1 MKTPLLILACS
12 SFILFGCNKNTAS
25 QNAKDSTETSQ
36 TASETKTIDPD
47 RQQLMD
53 ELAEYKDNPD
63 IPPVQEKLARAYY
76 QMLKTGGGD
85 LEEIRGFISELQDT
99 EQAAVEQAAQEETPS
114 ANENFEVRLS
124 SQEVP
129 GTATAHYAAMAVN
142 KLEIIS
148 LNDASTSITGIKV
161 NRGNCPVGSGEGYQN
176 MRYGSIGHVFLR
188 CDPQQVRE
196 VTLTTANGEYTF
208 NLNGP

>member
-1 MKTPLLILACS
+1 MKTQLLILACS

-25 QNAKDSTETSQ
+25 QQTRDSTETQ
-36 TASETKTIDPD
+36 AASAPTTIDPD

-99 EQAAVEQAAQEETPS
+99 EQAAVEQAAQQTET
-114 ANENFEVRLS
+114 AKEQFEIRLS
-124 SQEVP
+124 AKP
-129 GTATAHYAAMAVN
+129 LPDATAHYAATIIN
-142 KLEIIS
+142 RLEVTS
-148 LNDASTSITGIKV
+148 LNDASTSITSVKV
-161 NRGNCPVGSGEGYQN
+161 NRGNVLSVAAKTTKTCN
-176 MRYGSIGHVFLR
+176 MER
-188 CDPQQVRE
+188 
-196 VTLTTANGEYTF
+196 
-208 NLNGP
+208 

>member
-25 QNAKDSTETSQ
+25 PQTKNTTESQAASTP
-36 TASETKTIDPD
+36 TAIDPD

-85 LEEIRGFISELQDT
+85 LEEIRGFINGLQDT
-99 EQAAVEQAAQEETPS
+99 EKDAVEQAAQKETPS
-114 ANENFEVRLS
+114 TSENFEVRLS

-129 GTATAHYAAMAVN
+129 GTETAHYAAMAVN

-148 LNDASTSITGIKV
+148 LNDARPLSQGLK
-161 NRGNCPVGSGEGYQN
+161 
-176 MRYGSIGHVFLR
+176 
-188 CDPQQVRE
+188 
-196 VTLTTANGEYTF
+196 
-208 NLNGP
+208 

>member
-1 MKTPLLILACS
+1 MKTQLLILACS
-12 SFILFGCNKNTAS
+12 SLILFGCNKNTAS
-25 QNAKDSTETSQ
+25 PQTKNTTESQAASTP
-36 TASETKTIDPD
+36 TAIDPD

-76 QMLKTGGGD
+76 EMLKTGGGD
-85 LEEIRGFISELQDT
+85 LEEIRGFINELQEV
-99 EQAAVEQAAQEETPS
+99 EQASVEQAAQQTPS

-124 SQEVP
+124 SQKVP
-129 GTATAHYAAMAVN
+129 GTETAHYAAMAVN

-148 LNDASTSITGIKV
+148 LNDVNTSITGVKV

-188 CDPQQVRE
+188 CDPRQVRE

-208 NLNGP
+208 NMNGQ

>member
-1 MKTPLLILACS
+1 MKTQLLILACS

-25 QNAKDSTETSQ
+25 QNAKTPLKLRQ
-36 TASETKTIDPD
+36 PVNLNIDPD

-76 QMLKTGGGD
+76 EMLKTGGGD

-99 EQAAVEQAAQEETPS
+99 EQAAVEQAAQQETPS

-124 SQEVP
+124 SQK
-129 GTATAHYAAMAVN
+129 AWHSDR
-142 KLEIIS
+142 S
-148 LNDASTSITGIKV
+148 LCS
-161 NRGNCPVGSGEGYQN
+161 
-176 MRYGSIGHVFLR
+176 
-188 CDPQQVRE
+188 
-196 VTLTTANGEYTF
+196 NGCEQT
-208 NLNGP
+208 

>member
-1 MKTPLLILACS
+1 MKTQLLILACS

-25 QNAKDSTETSQ
+25 QHSKDATETQ
-36 TASETKTIDPD
+36 AASAPATIDPD

-99 EQAAVEQAAQEETPS
+99 EQAAVEQAAQQTET
-114 ANENFEVRLS
+114 AKEQFEIRLS
-124 SQEVP
+124 AKP
-129 GTATAHYAAMAVN
+129 LPDATAHYAATIIN
-142 KLEIIS
+142 RLEVTS
-148 LNDASTSITGIKV
+148 LNDASTSITSVKV
-161 NRGNCPVGSGEGYQN
+161 NRGNCPVGSGENYKN
-176 MRYGSIGHVFLR
+176 MQYGTVAEIIIR
-188 CDPQQVRE
+188 CDARQVRE
-196 VTLTTANGEYTF
+196 VTLTTASGEYTYNF
-208 NLNGP
+208 NGQ

>member
-1 MKTPLLILACS
+1 MKTQLLILACS

-25 QNAKDSTETSQ
+25 QNAKNSTETQ
-36 TASETKTIDPD
+36 AASETKAIDPD

-76 QMLKTGGGD
+76 DMLKTGGGD

-99 EQAAVEQAAQEETPS
+99 EQAAVEQAAQQETPS
-114 ANENFEVRLS
+114 ANENFEIRIRTITGS
-124 SQEVP
+124 D
-129 GTATAHYAAMAVN
+129 ATQHFGPTVIH

-148 LNDASTSITGIKV
+148 LNDASTTITGIKI
-161 NRGNCPVGSGEGYQN
+161 NRGNCPTGSADHYQN
-176 MRYGSIGHVFLR
+176 MGYGTVAGVFIR
-188 CDPQQVRE
+188 CDPQNIRE

-208 NLNGP
+208 NMNGQ

>member
-1 MKTPLLILACS
+1 MKTQLLILACS

-25 QNAKDSTETSQ
+25 QHSKDATETQ
-36 TASETKTIDPD
+36 AASAPTTIDPD

-99 EQAAVEQAAQEETPS
+99 EQATVEQAAQETSS
-114 ANENFEVRLS
+114 ANEQFEIRLS
-124 SQEVP
+124 AKP
-129 GTATAHYAAMAVN
+129 LPDATAHYAATIIN
-142 KLEIIS
+142 RLEVTS
-148 LNDASTSITGIKV
+148 LNDTSTSITSVKV
-161 NRGNCPVGSGEGYQN
+161 NRGNCPVGGGENYKN
-176 MRYGSIGHVFLR
+176 MQYGTVAEIIIR
-188 CDPQQVRE
+188 CDARQVRE
-196 VTLTTANGEYTF
+196 VTLTTSSGEYTYNF
-208 NLNGP
+208 NGQ

>member
-1 MKTPLLILACS
+1 MKTQLLILACS

-25 QNAKDSTETSQ
+25 QHSKDTTETQ
-36 TASETKTIDPD
+36 AASAPATIDPD

-85 LEEIRGFISELQDT
+85 LDEIRGFISELQDT
-99 EQAAVEQAAQEETPS
+99 EQAAVEQAAQQETPS
-114 ANENFEVRLS
+114 ASENFEVRLS

-129 GTATAHYAAMAVN
+129 GTETAHYAAMAVN

-148 LNDASTSITGIKV
+148 LNDASTSITGVKV
-161 NRGNCPVGSGEGYQN
+161 NRGNCPVGSGEGYKN

-208 NLNGP
+208 NINGQ

>member
-1 MKTPLLILACS
+1 MKTQLLILACS

-25 QNAKDSTETSQ
+25 QHSKDATETQ
-36 TASETKTIDPD
+36 AASAPTTIDPD

-99 EQAAVEQAAQEETPS
+99 EQATVEQAAQETSS
-114 ANENFEVRLS
+114 ANEQFEIRLS
-124 SQEVP
+124 AKP
-129 GTATAHYAAMAVN
+129 LPDATAHYAATIIN
-142 KLEIIS
+142 RLEVTS
-148 LNDASTSITGIKV
+148 LNDASTSITSVKV
-161 NRGNCPVGSGEGYQN
+161 NRGNCPVGSGENYKN
-176 MRYGSIGHVFLR
+176 MQYGTVAEIIIR
-188 CDPQQVRE
+188 CDARQVRE
-196 VTLTTANGEYTF
+196 VTLTTSSGEYTYNF
-208 NLNGP
+208 NGQ

>member
-25 QNAKDSTETSQ
+25 QNAKNSTETQ
-36 TASETKTIDPD
+36 AASETKAIDPD

-85 LEEIRGFISELQDT
+85 LEEIRGFISEIKDT
-99 EQAAVEQAAQEETPS
+99 EQATVEQTAQETSS
-114 ANENFEVRLS
+114 ANEQFEIRLS
-124 SQEVP
+124 AKP
-129 GTATAHYAAMAVN
+129 LPDATAHYAATIIN
-142 KLEIIS
+142 RLEVTS
-148 LNDASTSITGIKV
+148 LNDASTSITSVKV
-161 NRGNCPVGSGEGYQN
+161 NRGNCPVGGGENYKN
-176 MRYGSIGHVFLR
+176 MQYGTVAEIIIR
-188 CDPQQVRE
+188 CDARQVRE
-196 VTLTTANGEYTF
+196 VNRTGF
-208 NLNGP
+208 VGDFFI

>member
-25 QNAKDSTETSQ
+25 QHSKDTTETQ
-36 TASETKTIDPD
+36 AASETKTIDPD

-99 EQAAVEQAAQEETPS
+99 EQATVEQAAQETPS
-114 ANENFEVRLS
+114 ANEQFEIRLS
-124 SQEVP
+124 AKP
-129 GTATAHYAAMAVN
+129 LPDATAHYAATIIN
-142 KLEIIS
+142 RLEVTS
-148 LNDASTSITGIKV
+148 LNDASTSITSVKV
-161 NRGNCPVGSGEGYQN
+161 NRGNCPVGGGENYKN
-176 MRYGSIGHVFLR
+176 MQYGTVAEIIIR
-188 CDPQQVRE
+188 CDARQVRE
-196 VTLTTANGEYTF
+196 VTLTTASGEYTYNF
-208 NLNGP
+208 NGQ

>member
-1 MKTPLLILACS
+1 MKTQLLILACS

-25 QNAKDSTETSQ
+25 SQTKDSTETQ
-36 TASETKTIDPD
+36 AASETKTIDPD

-76 QMLKTGGGD
+76 EMLKTGGGD

-114 ANENFEVRLS
+114 ASENFEVRLS

-148 LNDASTSITGIKV
+148 LNDASTSITGVKV
-161 NRGNCPVGSGEGYQN
+161 NRGNCPVGSGEGYKN

-188 CDPQQVRE
+188 CDPRQVRE

-208 NLNGP
+208 NLNGQ

>member
-1 MKTPLLILACS
+1 MKTQLLILACS

-25 QNAKDSTETSQ
+25 QNAKDSTETQ
-36 TASETKTIDPD
+36 AASETKTIDPD

-76 QMLKTGGGD
+76 EMLKTGGGD

-99 EQAAVEQAAQEETPS
+99 EQAAVEQAAQQETPS

-124 SQEVP
+124 SHNSLAQRH
-129 GTATAHYAAMAVN
+129 AHYAAI
-142 KLEIIS
+142 L
-148 LNDASTSITGIKV
+148 
-161 NRGNCPVGSGEGYQN
+161 
-176 MRYGSIGHVFLR
+176 
-188 CDPQQVRE
+188 
-196 VTLTTANGEYTF
+196 
-208 NLNGP
+208 

>member
-1 MKTPLLILACS
+1 MKTQLLILACS

-25 QNAKDSTETSQ
+25 QHSKDATETQ
-36 TASETKTIDPD
+36 AASAPATIDPD

-99 EQAAVEQAAQEETPS
+99 EQATVEQAAQETPS
-114 ANENFEVRLS
+114 ANEQFEIRLS
-124 SQEVP
+124 AKP
-129 GTATAHYAAMAVN
+129 LPDATAHYAATIIN
-142 KLEIIS
+142 RLEVTS
-148 LNDASTSITGIKV
+148 LNDASTSITSVKV
-161 NRGNCPVGSGEGYQN
+161 NRGNCPVGSGENYKN
-176 MRYGSIGHVFLR
+176 MQYGTVAEIIIR
-188 CDPQQVRE
+188 CDARQVRE
-196 VTLTTANGEYTF
+196 VTLTTSSGEYTYNF
-208 NLNGP
+208 NGQ

>member
-1 MKTPLLILACS
+1 MKTQLLILACS

-25 QNAKDSTETSQ
+25 QQTKDSTETQ
-36 TASETKTIDPD
+36 AASAPTTIDPD

-99 EQAAVEQAAQEETPS
+99 EQAAVEQAAQQTET
-114 ANENFEVRLS
+114 AKEQFEIRLS
-124 SQEVP
+124 AKP
-129 GTATAHYAAMAVN
+129 LPDATAHYAATIIN
-142 KLEIIS
+142 RLEVTS
-148 LNDASTSITGIKV
+148 LNDASTSITSVKV
-161 NRGNCPVGSGEGYQN
+161 NRGNCPVGSGENYKN
-176 MRYGSIGHVFLR
+176 MQYGTVAEIIIR
-188 CDPQQVRE
+188 CDARQVRE
-196 VTLTTANGEYTF
+196 VTLTTSSGEYTYNF
-208 NLNGP
+208 NGQ

>member
-1 MKTPLLILACS
+1 MKTQLLILACS

-25 QNAKDSTETSQ
+25 QHSKDTTETQ
-36 TASETKTIDPD
+36 AASAPATIDPD

-99 EQAAVEQAAQEETPS
+99 EQAAVEQAAQETPS
-114 ANENFEVRLS
+114 SNEQFEIRLS
-124 SQEVP
+124 AKP
-129 GTATAHYAAMAVN
+129 LPDATAHYAATIIN
-142 KLEIIS
+142 RLEVTS
-148 LNDASTSITGIKV
+148 LNDASTSITSVKV
-161 NRGNCPVGSGEGYQN
+161 NRGNCAVGSGENYKN
-176 MRYGSIGHVFLR
+176 MQYGTVAEIIIR
-188 CDPQQVRE
+188 CDARQVRE

-208 NLNGP
+208 NMNGK

>member
-1 MKTPLLILACS
+1 MKTQLLILACS
-12 SFILFGCNKNTAS
+12 SLILFGCNKNTAS
-25 QNAKDSTETSQ
+25 PQTKNTTESQAASTP
-36 TASETKTIDPD
+36 TAIDPD

-76 QMLKTGGGD
+76 EMLKTGGGD
-85 LEEIRGFISELQDT
+85 LEEIRGFINELQEV
-99 EQAAVEQAAQEETPS
+99 EQASVEQAAQQTPS

-129 GTATAHYAAMAVN
+129 GTETAHYAAMAVN

-148 LNDASTSITGIKV
+148 LNDVNTSITGVKV

-188 CDPQQVRE
+188 CDPRQVRE

-208 NLNGP
+208 NMNGQ